1 MSNGKKKIF
10 VRIMT
15 TYLST
20 KDLINQKFI
29 GILH

>member
-1 MSNGKKKIF
+1 MSDGKKKIF
-10 VRIMT
+10 VRII